1 MGCGVQELWLVGDY
15 SQVIMAE
22 LAWLPCL
29 ANSIRSLCIRISD
42 RPGDSPTCRSDD
54 VLNNEAG
61 LSTQGGQYQ
70 KSELYLQTLACFL
83 HDRGQKP
90 LLPYLTFGTAQ
101 MRSRTVRSRVEQ
113 LSHLQGIAATCQ
125 PRVIQAGPA
134 GLTGPTVQKPWETD
148 VPCLSSLSYPQHSFS
163 QELTET

>member
-1 MGCGVQELWLVGDY
+1 
-15 SQVIMAE
+15 MAE

-42 RPGDSPTCRSDD
+42 RSGDSPTCRGDD

-70 KSELYLQTLACFL
+70 KSEIYLQTLACSL
-83 HDRGQKP
+83 HDRALKP

-101 MRSRTVRSRVEQ
+101 MRSKTVRSRVEQ

-125 PRVIQAGPA
+125 PRVIQAGPRR
-134 GLTGPTVQKPWETD
+134 PHWFYCPETMGD
-148 VPCLSSLSYPQHSFS
+148 RCSLSVKP
-163 QELTET
+163 ELSTAQFLPGAHRDIAE